1 MRTARAVTLVVVA
14 FVLLSW
20 ALPAFAQG
28 TSPADSGGADASQVQ
43 PAVTVPASQLEPAVP
58 IPPPAPDDTTQPW
71 TYRYLVPTGIALA
84 LLAVFVT
91 IVQYFVRV
99 VRSRY
104 KLVR

>member
-1 MRTARAVTLVVVA
+1 M
-14 FVLLSW
+14 SW
-20 ALPAFAQG
+20 ALPAVAQE
-28 TSPADSGGADASQVQ
+28 TSPADSGSTETTQID
-43 PAVTVPASQLEPAVP
+43 PAATVPASELQPAVP
-58 IPPPAPDDTTQPW
+58 IPPPAPEDTTQPW

>member
-1 MRTARAVTLVVVA
+1 MRTARAVTPLVVA
-14 FVLLSW
+14 LLLVSW
-20 ALPAFAQG
+20 AVPAFAQD
-28 TSPADSGGADASQVQ
+28 TSPTDPGGADASQLE
-43 PAVTVPASQLEPAVP
+43 PAVTVPVSQLEPAVP
-58 IPPPAPDDTTQPW
+58 IPPPAPEDTTEPW